1 LFPVALKIE
10 IIFSPFFVLFCFIRE
25 RREIRFILKRI
36 YSIAQMNVT
45 KRSMHARGAGGE
57 EPITGNFIIRL
68 LHIAIATHYAGG
80 AGIGWDAA
88 AQALM
93 QLHTRMTQTRTSE
106 T

>member
-1 LFPVALKIE
+1 
-10 IIFSPFFVLFCFIRE
+10 
-25 RREIRFILKRI
+25 
-36 YSIAQMNVT
+36 MNVT

-57 EPITGNFIIRL
+57 EPITGNFIIITYSYSYTL
-68 LHIAIATHYAGG
+68 YAGG

-93 QLHTRMTQTRTSE
+93 QLHTKMTQARTSE